1 MSNIIQLYTPETW
14 KNKEI
19 LYQKYVVEGRG
30 MRELAVEFKAARE
43 TIANQLRLFEIPIRN
58 AGSNQNR
65 KRGLAYGEKCRE
77 RELKAHK
84 KELENIQKMRELRDK
99 GFSYWKIAD
108 VFNSMGVPTKTRKGK
123 WHAKTIQQILLT
135 KR

>member
-1 MSNIIQLYTPETW
+1 
-14 KNKEI
+14 
-19 LYQKYVVEGRG
+19 
-30 MRELAVEFKAARE
+30 MRELAVEFGVCRESISKQLKA
-43 TIANQLRLFEIPIRN
+43 FDIPVRN

-77 RELKAHK
+77 KELIAHK
-84 KELENIQKMRELRDK
+84 RELENIQKMKDLREK

-123 WHAKTIQQILLT
+123 WHAKTIQQIICGS
-135 KR
+135 RGE

>member
-1 MSNIIQLYTPETW
+1 
-14 KNKEI
+14 
-19 LYQKYVVEGRG
+19 
-30 MRELAVEFKAARE
+30 MRELAVEFGVGRE
-43 TIANQLRLFEIPIRN
+43 SISKQLKMFDIPIRN

-84 KELENIQKMRELRDK
+84 RELENIQKMRELRDK

-108 VFNSMGVPTKTRKGK
+108 VLNAMKVPTKTRKGK
-123 WHAKTIQQILLT
+123 WHARSVLSILSRNAE
-135 KR
+135 K